1 MKVDKSTFK
10 LGLDHNLT
18 DDSLLYATFSTGFK
32 PGGSNPTDGDNEGV
46 ATYDPEE
53 VEVFE
58 IGMKNTLMDGRL
70 QLNVS
75 AYQNEITGLQLS
87 KIVRRSSINENADAT
102 IKGFEAEFTFFITNT
117 LMLDGFYANTDAT
130 IDQFMSV
137 DPLNPGAATMR
148 LPYTEGQT
156 GFFSDF
162 APLAQTCNPLVFLGQ
177 AAPSDTCLLGLTAS
191 NAQLGA
197 LVKYA
202 NTDAGLYFHHSQ
214 VYVQCL
220 TLVLIAQHFLVR

>member
-1 MKVDKSTFK
+1 MTFGGRYSEYSIDDNAYVGLADLTGRAAGYVGQVQPLPVLRQFEGDKSTFK

-32 PGGSNPTDGDNEGV
+32 PGGSNPTDGDNSGV

-70 QLNVS
+70 QLNLS

-130 IDQFMSV
+130 ID
-137 DPLNPGAATMR
+137 
-148 LPYTEGQT
+148 
-156 GFFSDF
+156 
-162 APLAQTCNPLVFLGQ
+162 
-177 AAPSDTCLLGLTAS
+177 
-191 NAQLGA
+191 
-197 LVKYA
+197 
-202 NTDAGLYFHHSQ
+202 
-214 VYVQCL
+214 
-220 TLVLIAQHFLVR
+220 

>member
-137 DPLNPGAATMR
+137 DPLNPGAATNEIAISRRCKPASYQILR
-148 LPYTEGQT
+148 LWQ
-156 GFFSDF
+156 
-162 APLAQTCNPLVFLGQ
+162 QTCNPLVFLGQ
-177 AAPSDTCLLGLTAS
+177 AAPSDS
-191 NAQLGA
+191 MF
-197 LVKYA
+197 
-202 NTDAGLYFHHSQ
+202 AGSYSL
-214 VYVQCL
+214 
-220 TLVLIAQHFLVR
+220 